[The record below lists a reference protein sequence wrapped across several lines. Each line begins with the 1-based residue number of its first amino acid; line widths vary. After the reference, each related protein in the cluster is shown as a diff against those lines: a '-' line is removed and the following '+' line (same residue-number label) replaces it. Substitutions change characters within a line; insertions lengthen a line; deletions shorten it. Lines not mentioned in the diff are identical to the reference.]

1 MCLKEKESLAETLES
16 LQARKVDT
24 ITYRNRAFV
33 LILDILYL
41 NKEPSITQW
50 SAMETAMLRILEVSC
65 NEMPLLA
72 QKPVFTPD

>member
-1 MCLKEKESLAETLES
+1 MCLKEKESLAETLVN
-16 LQARKVDT
+16 LQARRVDT
-24 ITYRNRAFV
+24 VKYRNGAFV

-50 SAMETAMLRILEVSC
+50 PVMETAMLRTLELSC

-72 QKPVFTPD
+72 QKTTVTPD